1 MDLAQRPHAIWDDRK
16 AFVSFQGS
24 CIEIFAKFQ
33 LFYQIQWFNLCF
45 FSGVIFLLVS
55 SAILCG
61 LWTGLGVC
69 R

>member
-1 MDLAQRPHAIWDDRK
+1 MLQLAYIETRK
-16 AFVSFQGS
+16 LQISYK
-24 CIEIFAKFQ
+24 IQ
-33 LFYQIQWFNLCF
+33 LSHLCF